1 MCARVDGVMN
11 ILSVF
16 IVVVPIKADS
26 FKKIYY
32 IIRKK
37 IELIKDIRFFSESS
51 IQVFGDN
58 IHKYLIIDSGLM
70 EAKESRIKHTMWIAK

>member
-26 FKKIYY
+26 FKKFYY

-58 IHKYLIIDSGLM
+58 MSISLLIAD
-70 EAKESRIKHTMWIAK
+70 